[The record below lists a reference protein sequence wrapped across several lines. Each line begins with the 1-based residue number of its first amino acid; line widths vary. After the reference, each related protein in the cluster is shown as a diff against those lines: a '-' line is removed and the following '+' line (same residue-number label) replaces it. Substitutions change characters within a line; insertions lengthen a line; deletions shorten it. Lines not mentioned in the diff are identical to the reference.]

1 MFYTT
6 EKNDH
11 GLPHD
16 PFKAIV
22 APRPIGWI
30 TTMSAAGAVNL
41 APYSYFNGVHSK
53 PPLVMF
59 ASESRKDSLTFVEET
74 KEFVCNLATWG
85 LREQM
90 NQTSAPY
97 PRGVDEMRAAGLTP
111 APCRLV
117 KPPRVAE
124 APCALECRC
133 LQTVQLNDVN
143 GRKLDGFVVIGQVVG
158 VHIDERFIRNGLLDT
173 AAMKPIARGG
183 YHDYSVLTE
192 SFTMRRPTSI
202 EARSG
207 HGEIAASGR
216 PGTRV
221 PARS

>member
-22 APRPIGWI
+22 APRPIGWV
-30 TTMSAAGAVNL
+30 TTMSGTGAVNL

-124 APCALECRC
+124 APCALECRY
-133 LQTVQLNDVN
+133 LQTVALNDVN

-183 YHDYSVLTE
+183 YHDYSVVTE
-192 SFTMRRPTSI
+192 SFTMRRPTSV
-202 EARSG
+202 EAPR
-207 HGEIAASGR
+207 A
-216 PGTRV
+216 
-221 PARS
+221 PATAK